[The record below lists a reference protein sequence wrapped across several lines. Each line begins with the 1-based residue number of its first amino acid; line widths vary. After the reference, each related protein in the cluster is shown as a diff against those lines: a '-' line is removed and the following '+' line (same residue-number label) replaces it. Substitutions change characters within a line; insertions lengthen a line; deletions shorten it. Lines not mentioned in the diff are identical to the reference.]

1 MKIQTINYE
10 DYTKLPVKHVIRQD
24 SSSSHLE
31 ITTPTGTKGIS
42 LTRISSG
49 FLGGDNEVN
58 LTPKEIISELKDIEN
73 ETLDYLLQEWLKT
86 LNK

>member
-24 SSSSHLE
+24 SSNSHLE
-31 ITTPTGTKGIS
+31 ITTPIGIKCIS
-42 LTRISSG
+42 LTRIYSG
-49 FLGGDNEVN
+49 FLGGANEVN
-58 LTPKEIISELKDIEN
+58 LTLKEVISELKDIEN

>member
-10 DYTKLPVKHVIRQD
+10 DYTKLPVKHIIRQD

-31 ITTPTGTKGIS
+31 ITIPTGIKSIS
-42 LTRISSG
+42 LTRVHSG
-49 FLGGDNEVN
+49 FLGGANEVN

-73 ETLDYLLQEWLKT
+73 EAVDYLLQEWLKT